1 LQKHILITDDS
12 PIIRKTLR
20 KFLEKENDWVVV
32 GEAANGK
39 EALEKTRELKP
50 DLVVLDLAMPQMN
63 GIQAARELKRLSP
76 DTPLL
81 MFTNVD
87 SARLADMATA
97 IGVNA
102 VIPKSQ
108 PRLLVERIHALLEP
122 VA

>member
-1 LQKHILITDDS
+1 MQKHILITDDS

>member
-20 KFLEKENDWVVV
+20 KFLEKEDDWVVV

-76 DTPLL
+76 DTPLV

-87 SARLADMATA
+87 SVRLADMATA